1 MLSMQVFLL
10 IAQFLSKKAA
20 NANSQE
26 LDATISQKK
35 LYKTSSSKNRGLSKV
50 EIYPKTFL
58 SFVNEN

>member
-1 MLSMQVFLL
+1 MLSMLVFLL

-26 LDATISQKK
+26 FDATISQKK

-50 EIYPKTFL
+50 
-58 SFVNEN
+58 